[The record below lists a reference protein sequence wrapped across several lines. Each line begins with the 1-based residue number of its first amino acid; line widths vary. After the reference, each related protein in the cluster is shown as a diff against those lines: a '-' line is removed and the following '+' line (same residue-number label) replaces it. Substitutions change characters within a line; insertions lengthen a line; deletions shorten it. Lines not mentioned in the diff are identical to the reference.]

1 MLRPAHAPLVALLLV
16 AAVLAGCGRKE
27 RAATLSRAPAVGV
40 KGNEAQATQDLGF
53 PATAT
58 KNTTRI
64 GGADASADA
73 AGVARAVFPATSR
86 ATRPQAVALIDGSDW
101 HAGIAGAVL
110 ASTPVRAAI
119 LLSDGKDMP
128 AASQDALEALGP
140 TGAKAAG
147 GAQVIR
153 VGDAAAPEGLRSTQ
167 LAGADPSA
175 LSRAVDA
182 FQSAARGRPSQRV
195 IVVGSQD
202 PAYAM
207 PAAAWAAKAGD
218 PVLFVDRDQIPPNTR
233 AALRAHAQPKIYLL
247 GPPSSVSEK
256 VERQLGAFGRVQ
268 RIGAADPV
276 LNAVAFARYIDPSFG
291 WGVVD
296 PGHGIVFARSDRP
309 LDAAAAAPLS
319 VSGSYGP
326 LVLLS
331 NDRAP
336 DRAVR
341 NYLLDIQ
348 PGYSRDPVRG
358 VYNHGW
364 IVGDDKAISVPAQAD
379 LDSLLEIKKVSGT
392 TDSKP

>member
-1 MLRPAHAPLVALLLV
+1 MPRPAHATLVALLLV
-16 AAVLAGCGRKE
+16 AAAVAGCGRKE
-27 RAATLSRAPAVGV
+27 GGASLSRAPAVGV
-40 KGNEAQATQDLGF
+40 KSTEAQATQDLGF

-64 GGADASADA
+64 GGADPSADA

-86 ATRPQAVALIDGSDW
+86 ATRPQAVALIDGRDW

-153 VGDAAAPEGLRSTQ
+153 IGDAAAPEGLRSTQ

-175 LSRAVDA
+175 LARAVDA

-195 IVVGSQD
+195 LVVGSEN

-218 PVLFVDRDQIPPNTR
+218 PVLFVDRDRIPPNTR
-233 AALRAHAQPKIYLL
+233 AALRTHDQPKIYVL
-247 GPPSSVSEK
+247 GPPSSVSAK
-256 VERQLGAFGRVQ
+256 VEKQLGAFGRVQ
-268 RIGAADPV
+268 RIGASDPV

-331 NDRAP
+331 RDRAP

-341 NYLLDIQ
+341 DYLLDIQ
-348 PGYSRDPVRG
+348 PGYTRDPVRG

-364 IVGDDKAISVPAQAD
+364 IVGDDKAISVPAQSD
-379 LDSLLEIKKVSGT
+379 LDGLLEIKKVSGT

>member
-1 MLRPAHAPLVALLLV
+1 ML
-16 AAVLAGCGRKE
+16 
-27 RAATLSRAPAVGV
+27 
-40 KGNEAQATQDLGF
+40 
-53 PATAT
+53 
-58 KNTTRI
+58 
-64 GGADASADA
+64 
-73 AGVARAVFPATSR
+73 
-86 ATRPQAVALIDGSDW
+86 
-101 HAGIAGAVL
+101 
-110 ASTPVRAAI
+110 
-119 LLSDGKDMP
+119 
-128 AASQDALEALGP
+128 
-140 TGAKAAG
+140 
-147 GAQVIR
+147 
-153 VGDAAAPEGLRSTQ
+153 
-167 LAGADPSA
+167 
-175 LSRAVDA
+175 
-182 FQSAARGRPSQRV
+182 
-195 IVVGSQD
+195 VVGSEN

-218 PVLFVDRDQIPPNTR
+218 PVLFVDRDRIPPNTR
-233 AALRAHAQPKIYLL
+233 AALRAHEQPKIYVL
-247 GPPSSVSEK
+247 GPPSSVSAK
-256 VERQLGAFGRVQ
+256 VETQLGAFGRVQ
-268 RIGAADPV
+268 RIGASDPV
-276 LNAVAFARYIDPSFG
+276 LNAVAFARYVDPSFG

-379 LDSLLEIKKVSGT
+379 LDGLLEIKKVSGT